1 MMHPLRSILIAAAV
15 LAAAAPDRAAA
26 QSTEAPAQ
34 STEAPLQIEEAPA
47 QSVEEVQDL
56 VVSDPFSPLS
66 GDNGFA
72 DETETESEIPGLLET
87 EMVYEVPIGILD
99 GIEKDTPDGEAAQ
112 MSADERDALMEEL
125 CEANTA
131 KKLWA
136 RHENISTSYRLFD
149 ESADAWKEYSCSY
162 QDPLIYYS
170 DDWTPGLEELRQ
182 LIYNGNSCVAD
193 YTETMH
199 VICFLNASGTPY
211 RDPENA
217 PVTIDE
223 DTKDEPLLKLCRSRD
238 AVYVITQ
245 LTDSSIQRLGLD
257 DPSEDGFYTCLY
269 VLDPATTDVQLAQV
283 SLHEDA
289 HTVKDVRNITYSYD
303 TGMSSFVEN
312 GYQGLLRHLMPGAAW
327 EAEYLRKVTLT
338 LDPGT
343 DQEQVFSLTTLKGDP
358 VSISL
363 PDGYELYSD
372 ESLRTRWVD
381 NGDYASDLNLW
392 SAPE

>member
-1 MMHPLRSILIAAAV
+1 M
-15 LAAAAPDRAAA
+15 
-26 QSTEAPAQ
+26 
-34 STEAPLQIEEAPA
+34 
-47 QSVEEVQDL
+47 
-56 VVSDPFSPLS
+56 
-66 GDNGFA
+66 
-72 DETETESEIPGLLET
+72 
-87 EMVYEVPIGILD
+87 
-99 GIEKDTPDGEAAQ
+99 
-112 MSADERDALMEEL
+112 
-125 CEANTA
+125 
-131 KKLWA
+131 
-136 RHENISTSYRLFD
+136 
-149 ESADAWKEYSCSY
+149 
-162 QDPLIYYS
+162 IYYS

-289 HTVKDVRNITYSYD
+289 HTVKDVRSITYSYD

-312 GYQGLLRHLMPGAAW
+312 GCQGLLRHLMPGAAW

>member
-72 DETETESEIPGLLET
+72 DETETESGIPGLLET

-149 ESADAWKEYSCSY
+149 ESADVWKEYSCSY

-238 AVYVITQ
+238 AV
-245 LTDSSIQRLGLD
+245 
-257 DPSEDGFYTCLY
+257 
-269 VLDPATTDVQLAQV
+269 
-283 SLHEDA
+283 
-289 HTVKDVRNITYSYD
+289 
-303 TGMSSFVEN
+303 
-312 GYQGLLRHLMPGAAW
+312 
-327 EAEYLRKVTLT
+327 
-338 LDPGT
+338 
-343 DQEQVFSLTTLKGDP
+343 
-358 VSISL
+358 
-363 PDGYELYSD
+363 
-372 ESLRTRWVD
+372 
-381 NGDYASDLNLW
+381 
-392 SAPE
+392 